1 MLKNEFLIFLRDADI
16 CKEIFEIIRHGGK
29 PFPLTVPATASQF
42 PAKVEFLKFLHEADI
57 CKEIFEIVRRG
68 GKPGDAQKVIA
79 DSNAAQSS
87 MSLREQ
93 IRNRITN
100 RMAGNAAQTSTPA
113 QGNVALKNE
122 ISYESTVQDES
133 EETPDIKTLLSDKLE
148 LLKSKVA
155 SSSGEG
161 GEGGAAALP
170 FDMVAAVLKKVC
182 PICGQRTRVTMIKP
196 QVPVQDTN
204 YDFCVHRQGINQYLY
219 SVWVCENCGYAADMS
234 RFMEKPSERVRRP
247 LKAFLDEND
256 FRTPFTEQR
265 DKEEALMLYEM
276 AIQFSRMFEKS
287 PLIEALLYQKMAW
300 ICRIEDDEPQEVLYI
315 QKIVELLEQSL
326 KDEQYPVGKLTEDF
340 AAYTLGVNYYYLDEN
355 AKATKIF
362 QSIVSS
368 RTAKKDSP
376 EIYEKAREMANVVR
390 QPKPKG

>member
-1 MLKNEFLIFLRDADI
+1 MQKNEFLIFLRDADI

-29 PFPLTVPATASQF
+29 PFPLTVPATATQF
-42 PAKVEFLKFLHEADI
+42 PAKVEFLKLLHEADI

-79 DSNAAQSS
+79 DNNAAQSS

-100 RMAGNAAQTSTPA
+100 RMAGNAAQTSTPV
-113 QGNVALKNE
+113 QSNVSLKNE

-133 EETPDIKTLLSDKLE
+133 EETPNIKSLLSSKLE
-148 LLKSKVA
+148 LLKSKA
-155 SSSGEG
+155 SSSGVDG
-161 GEGGAAALP
+161 GGGAVELP
-170 FDMVAAVLKKVC
+170 FEMIAAVLKKVC
-182 PICGQRTRVTMIKP
+182 PICGQKTRVTMIKP
-196 QVPVQDTN
+196 QVPVADT
-204 YDFCVHRQGINQYLY
+204 DHDLCVHRQGVNQYLY
-219 SVWVCENCGYAADMS
+219 SVWVCESCGYAADMS
-234 RFMEKPSERVRRP
+234 RFLEKPSERVRRP

-265 DKEEALMLYEM
+265 DKEEALMLYDM

-300 ICRIEDDEPQEVLYI
+300 ICRIEDDEPQEVMYI

-326 KDEQYPVGKLTEDF
+326 KDESYPVGKLTEDF

-362 QSIVSS
+362 QKIVSS

-376 EIYEKAREMANVVR
+376 EIYEKAREMANVAR
-390 QPKPKG
+390 QPKAKD